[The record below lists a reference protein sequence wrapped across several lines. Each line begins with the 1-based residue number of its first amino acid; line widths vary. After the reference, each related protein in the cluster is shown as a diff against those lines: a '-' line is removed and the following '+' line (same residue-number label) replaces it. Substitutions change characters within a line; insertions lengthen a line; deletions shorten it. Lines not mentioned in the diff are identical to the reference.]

1 MIVVAPTFITKME
14 APSRSLDSKI
24 VLNGV
29 TNLLASDYI
38 KTINFNSSVDVN
50 GKYFGNFITATMSN
64 VILDK
69 NGIFNFQ
76 VGDKLVPSLGPIG
89 ETQITF
95 KEYYI
100 TERTYDTVNLQWQL
114 KSKDMSTK
122 FDTITWGTFLANNTI
137 TYPIL
142 LSALTD
148 MIATYVGVST
158 STYWFESTNYDFSIN
173 SAPNISNSTS
183 LKTVIS
189 KIAEAT
195 ISNAIIN
202 ASNQLEYKPI
212 VATSVYEID
221 ADNYSTLSINK
232 RVNNITGIVL
242 GRFPTEGQDVTRDT
256 GEENVNEI
264 RIDNNPFLDRSAE
277 IDTRVDYVDY
287 LFTLV
292 QNIDICEYE
301 LKWRDTLH
309 LEAGDIISIYNKDD
323 ATIYTTVYS
332 GVKQEYDGGL
342 STSAELSLSTSQK
355 AANTAQSLVKR
366 VDDAY
371 IYVDKVAGRITQ
383 LISETNAQL
392 SGITG
397 SIGELSNRI
406 DSTAEET
413 TQTIKR
419 IGGANYIEDSA
430 WFKMKGWDITGS
442 YSVQHDTEA
451 EIETD
456 SDAILNLSDSETD
469 KRIDITPGG
478 TYTIAFKYK
487 VDNITADGHST
498 ISLKISEGQTNTIV
512 SNEDTLVDN
521 WVEVN
526 STFIAVNNYVILYI
540 SNLNQRL
547 RLTDIRL
554 TGTDVMQ
561 SWSPYFNE
569 VYSSTL
575 RLDADELEYTD
586 AQGLTSNTMDSDSN
600 IIRNNDVIMS
610 EISDERHY
618 GQSGDFVNS
627 VFVGNMEI
635 FASSPNKILF
645 IKRGDN

>member
-24 VLNGV
+24 ILNGT

-38 KTINFNSSVDVN
+38 KTINFGSSVDVD

-64 VILDK
+64 VILDN

-89 ETQITF
+89 ETKITF

-114 KSKDMSTK
+114 KSKDVSTR
-122 FDTITWGTFLANNTI
+122 FDNTTWGNFLEDNTI
-137 TYPIL
+137 TYPIT

-148 MIATYVGVST
+148 LIADYVGVDT
-158 STYWFESTNYDFSIN
+158 STYWFEGTDYDFSIA
-173 SAPNISNSTS
+173 SAPNIASGTS
-183 LKTVIS
+183 LRVVVAR
-189 KIAEAT
+189 IAEAT

-202 ASNQLEYKPI
+202 AGNKLTYKP
-212 VATSVYEID
+212 VVGDAVYEIN

-232 RVNNITGIVL
+232 KIDNVTRIVL
-242 GRFPTEGQDVTRDT
+242 GRYPTEGQDVSRDT
-256 GEENVNEI
+256 GEENNLEI
-264 RIDNNPFLDRSAE
+264 RIDNNPFLDRSAD
-277 IDTRVDYVDY
+277 IDTRIDYVDY

-292 QNIDICEYE
+292 QNINVCEYAI
-301 LKWRDTLH
+301 KWRDTLH
-309 LEAGDIISIYNKDD
+309 LEAGDIIDIYNKDD
-323 ATIYTTVYS
+323 ATVYTTVYT

-342 STSAELSLSTSQK
+342 ATSAELSLSTSQK
-355 AANTAQSLVKR
+355 AATTAQTLVKR

-371 IYVDKVAGRITQ
+371 IYVDKVAGQITQ
-383 LISETNAQL
+383 LISGTNAQL
-392 SGITG
+392 SGLTG
-397 SIGELSNRI
+397 LVGELSNRI

-413 TQTIKR
+413 VQTIKR

-430 WFKMKGWDITGS
+430 WYKMKGWDITGT
-442 YSVQHDTEA
+442 YTIQHDTEA

-456 SDAILNLSDSETD
+456 SDAILNLGDTETV
-469 KRIDITPGG
+469 KRIDITPSG
-478 TYTIAFKYK
+478 TYTLAFKYK
-487 VDNITADGHST
+487 VANITTGGHST
-498 ISLKISEGQTNTIV
+498 VSLEISEGQSIDV
-512 SNEDTLVDN
+512 LLNEDT
-521 WVEVN
+521 EVAGWTEVYA
-526 STFIAVNNYVILYI
+526 TFVAVNNYVILNI
-540 SNLNQRL
+540 SNLNQTL

-575 RLDADELEYTD
+575 RLDADALEYTD
-586 AQGLTSNTMDSDSN
+586 AQGLLSNTMDSDSN
-600 IIRNNDVIMS
+600 IIRSNDVIVS

-618 GQSGDFVNS
+618 GQTGDFVNS
-627 VFVGNMEI
+627 IFIGNMEI
-635 FASSPNKILF
+635 RAITPNKLIFL
-645 IKRGDN
+645 KRGDN